1 MHDGSVGIPIYIPQ
15 HQWIVCDS
23 WTPLTGSS
31 LLVTASLSL
40 NDVTVISN
48 YLICIHCMEFII
60 TDQLL
65 SPPGV
70 AIH

>member
-1 MHDGSVGIPIYIPQ
+1 MHDGSVGIPIYIPK

-23 WTPLTGSS
+23 WTPLTWSS
-31 LLVTASLSL
+31 LLVSASLCL
-40 NDVTVISN
+40 NDVTAILN
-48 YLICIHCMEFII
+48 YFICTHCII

-65 SPPGV
+65 SPPVV